1 MSYRSRV
8 SQNKDGQSLFNLWKS
23 AKNLPQSQIAK
34 TLQKSLCVR
43 NKAEDLCW
51 MPVVFWP
58 SEDTASLI
66 GMILSLTLL
75 NGPRNTSR
83 KPLSINTIRRAI
95 CRCQLKLYHA
105 KRKPYVNMVQKC
117 RHVLWVS
124 KMEKC
129 SMVRWVQ
136 IWHSCWKS
144 CPPLKRRETFQRVI
158 SFQFKSQHLWWC
170 GVHTCIW
177 YGQPTW
183 FGRHYECWKV
193 YVSLNEKYVK
203 DDHKLF
209 SSWKP
214 ISGKYGTKLQHQNS
228 RYSKPRCP
236 DVFNLFWNE
245 EEMLHNGKH
254 APVPNYFETCS
265 RHQIWN
271 ELILCI
277 QLYKFS
283 V

>member
-144 CPPLKRRETFQRVI
+144 WTQCPPLKRRETFQRVI

-183 FGRHYECWKV
+183 FGRHYECWKL
-193 YVSLNEKYVK
+193 YEDFRTTYAPLQTTS
-203 DDHKLF
+203 
-209 SSWKP
+209 
-214 ISGKYGTKLQHQNS
+214 ISGGQCKTTDCIWCIIKWKIRQRWPQTLQQLETYIRKVWDQITAPKLQILKTS
-228 RYSKPRCP
+228 MPRR
-236 DVFNLFWNE
+236 L
-245 EEMLHNGKH
+245 
-254 APVPNYFETCS
+254 
-265 RHQIWN
+265 Q
-271 ELILCI
+271 
-277 QLYKFS
+277 S
-283 V
+283 VLKWRGDATQW